1 MCLVGPR
8 MALFGGC
15 KTGLR
20 CCSGCARST
29 KMKLEFDVGVTM
41 HAVVAPPAV
50 AVGKIKSFGPFGPK
64 YEVGHALRQF
74 DDGD

>member
-20 CCSGCARST
+20 CCSGCAQMTDRLVKWIGQQSLKRT
-29 KMKLEFDVGVTM
+29 F
-41 HAVVAPPAV
+41 ASIA
-50 AVGKIKSFGPFGPK
+50 
-64 YEVGHALRQF
+64 
-74 DDGD
+74 DDTGLDR